1 MLDLLLGS
9 LTGLV
14 PPPPAGAR
22 VISSHTVRLGQVRLE
37 MGEMS
42 WGETSWG
49 EMSFR
54 EKCHRGENYHRE
66 KCYIGRNVMGRNVM
80 GRNVIGEKHLWGETP
95 WNQFDIVSKM
105 SPLFYLVKCGKIYNC
120 YNCIAVIF
128 LHQVISNGK
137 LIKEVIPKFS
147 SAIYIIV

>member
-80 GRNVIGEKHLWGETP
+80 GRNVVGEKHLWGETP
-95 WNQFDIVSKM
+95 WNPRGFTNVKHE
-105 SPLFYLVKCGKIYNC
+105 SPFLKLFNYPRRFLTFLCGYCCKLVLVFNRVLLQNPI
-120 YNCIAVIF
+120 
-128 LHQVISNGK
+128 
-137 LIKEVIPKFS
+137 
-147 SAIYIIV
+147 

>member
-66 KCYIGRNVMGRNVM
+66 KCYIGRNVMGRKYYRGETSL
-80 GRNVIGEKHLWGETP
+80 GRNTMEPFLQLNFCTKNRSFWQILRHLVRCLKKVLQTYK
-95 WNQFDIVSKM
+95 NMF
-105 SPLFYLVKCGKIYNC
+105 
-120 YNCIAVIF
+120 IA
-128 LHQVISNGK
+128 K
-137 LIKEVIPKFS
+137 
-147 SAIYIIV
+147 A